1 MIGNMDTLVQHL
13 DAITEHVMRKTAGE
27 LDNYPR
33 GVTPREEVYNAGNVS
48 LLRFISPEGVE
59 GTPLLIIP
67 SLINRWYILDV
78 TEETSFIRQ
87 FAQQRPTYLI
97 DWGYPDDEVG
107 HLPLSHYYHRSIK
120 RAVRQISRQNNVDK
134 VDMLGYCI
142 GGTMAY
148 AFACLEPKLVDHLVL
163 LTAPIDFT
171 DAGIFATYAEHF
183 PIEEF
188 SASMN
193 KMPGWLLAFSFQFV
207 QPLGV
212 YQKTKMFHDKFESQ
226 SFAKLYNAM
235 ERWIADP
242 VSFPAKAYYELITD
256 LYKKNLLAQGRLMT
270 ADGLPV
276 DPAARR
282 AKTLILNAGKDHI
295 APLTTTALPASDQA
309 PVSEITI
316 SSGHI
321 GITTGRNGKTACK
334 NAIDFLMN

>member
-13 DAITEHVMRKTAGE
+13 DAVTEHFMRKTAGD
-27 LDNYPR
+27 LDKYPR
-33 GVTPREEVYNAGNVS
+33 GITPREEVYSAGNVS
-48 LLRFISPEGVE
+48 LLRFESPQDVE
-59 GTPLLIIP
+59 GTPILIIP
-67 SLINRWYILDV
+67 SLINRWYVLDV

-97 DWGYPDDEVG
+97 DWGYPDEEVG

-120 RAVRQISRQNNVDK
+120 RAVRQICRQHGISQ

-142 GGTMAY
+142 GGTLAY
-148 AFACLEPKLVDHLVL
+148 AFSCLEPDLVDHLIM

-188 SASMN
+188 SASMS

-207 QPLGV
+207 QPMGA
-212 YQKTKMFHDKFESQ
+212 YQKAKMFHSKFESE
-226 SFAKLYNAM
+226 SFMKLYNAM

-242 VSFPAKAYYELITD
+242 VSFPARAYYEMITD
-256 LYKKNLLAQGRLMT
+256 LYQKNLLAQGRLMT
-270 ADGLPV
+270 AEGRQV

-295 APLTTTALPASDQA
+295 APLCTTALPASDKA
-309 PVSEITI
+309 PVSEVTI
-316 SSGHI
+316 PSGHI
-321 GITTGRNGKTACK
+321 GITTGRNSKDACRS
-334 NAIDFLMN
+334 AIDFLMN